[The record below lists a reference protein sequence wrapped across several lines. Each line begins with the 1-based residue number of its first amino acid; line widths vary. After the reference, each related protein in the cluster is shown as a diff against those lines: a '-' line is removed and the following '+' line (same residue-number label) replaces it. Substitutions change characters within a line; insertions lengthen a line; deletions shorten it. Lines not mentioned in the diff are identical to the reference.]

1 MLNSKTVTVIYIW
14 AKREDIENITEP
26 TIIHG
31 SEVETQRDWSSYYYG
46 NKRTEINVPHFY

>member
-1 MLNSKTVTVIYIW
+1 MLQTNFINTQDIFNWIFMLNSKTVTVIYIW

-31 SEVETQRDWSSYYYG
+31 SEVETQRD
-46 NKRTEINVPHFY
+46 